1 MTKWLAFARSGNFR
15 HADALHEL
23 GYCNWTLP
31 RTRKPQK
38 GDIVYLFM
46 SDSKSVRFK
55 TEVTE
60 IGVPR
65 TDLKYWE
72 TAPTSNGSTYKF
84 TLLDEYK
91 GTELNEKVLSK
102 YGFKGGR
109 SIELPMKNNKELLD
123 YIDSIFNA
131 GIEVSHHDPIK
142 VIDTASLDT
151 VGNLSEKSFIAHK
164 GIDFSGIGQM
174 KKDLGDFG
182 EDWVMEFEQK
192 RLRNQGI
199 NHSVEHSSKVRGD
212 GLGFDILSVE
222 DDGIT
227 ERYIEVKATEKEW
240 TQPFYFSDNE
250 MEFSDLH
257 SDHYYLYR
265 VYNLSDRHG
274 DLIILKGSLKN
285 LDSVPKV
292 FQVTPKSM

>member
-182 EDWVMEFEQK
+182 EDWVMEFEQE